1 MRIRTTGTLFFSTLA
16 LFILLLALRANLHT
30 RAIDALRPVFLRIM
44 ERHSAAAPKDRTAS
58 LRIENI
64 LLDRF
69 EKLETPRSKVSIRH
83 SLEDSTIVMEAAIGR
98 GKPIEWVV
106 GFICEGIAQGGY
118 RLADCICLENPTRC
132 TIRLEGSHA
141 TQPKIEIRITHS
153 TKFISS
159 AARIAIVIA
168 DFGFAANET
177 IVDLLSFPE
186 PLTVSLVSRKRMAT
200 QTAQIANEYRKEI
213 VILLPME
220 PLASGYRQYASD
232 ALLLHHT
239 EEKVRSII
247 DDAAESVP
255 FFAGFS
261 NLCGSLLLDDSRIMK
276 TILTDVG
283 KKHGYF
289 LIDPV
294 SHKSVA
300 ASLCRT
306 LGVPYRTADI
316 VLDSAM
322 SCSSTIADT
331 LRHAAMAALKT
342 GSAVVLMRPTPQVVS
357 ALREAAPWL
366 ERSGV
371 RFVYLSEIVHNSREE
386 P

>member
-1 MRIRTTGTLFFSTLA
+1 MRIKTTGTLFFSALA
-16 LFILLLALRANLHT
+16 LFLLLLALRANLHT
-30 RAIDALRPVFLRIM
+30 RAIDALRPYLLRFA
-44 ERHSAAAPKDRTAS
+44 ERPSSAASKGRTAS

-69 EKLETPRSKVSIRH
+69 EKLETPRSNVSIDH
-83 SLEDSTIVMEAAIGR
+83 SLEDSTIVMEAAIAR

-106 GFICEGIAQGGY
+106 GFICEPVAQAGY
-118 RLADCICLENPTRC
+118 RVVDCTCPEGPTRC
-132 TIRLEGSHA
+132 TIRLEGSRA

-153 TKFISS
+153 TKFIST

-177 IVDLLSFPE
+177 TMDLLSFPE
-186 PLTVSLVSRKRMAT
+186 PLTVSLVSRKKLAT

-220 PLASGYRQYASD
+220 PLASGYRQYASE
-232 ALLLHHT
+232 AILLHYP

-247 DDAAESVP
+247 DDAVESVP

-276 TILTDVG
+276 TVLTEVG

-306 LGVPYRTADI
+306 LEVPYRTADI
-316 VLDSAM
+316 VLDSAG
-322 SCSSTIADT
+322 SCSALIGDT

-342 GSAVVLMRPTPQVVS
+342 GSAVVQMRPTPQVVS
-357 ALREAAPWL
+357 ALKEATPWL
-366 ERSGV
+366 QRSGV
-371 RFVYLSEIVHNSREE
+371 RFVYLSEIVHNSKEE